1 MQDEK
6 WSDLVDNI
14 QTNFKIIEK
23 TTKDD
28 TFEDDLGNQFK
39 GTKDIVIFEGPIGK
53 TKIERTNRPVILDK
67 KIHYKK
73 TAGTGAK
80 VEYIISDTEFTHRVK
95 AYKWNNELKD
105 WEEIKE
111 GSSFSF

>member
-1 MQDEK
+1 M
-6 WSDLVDNI
+6 
-14 QTNFKIIEK
+14 
-23 TTKDD
+23 
-28 TFEDDLGNQFK
+28 
-39 GTKDIVIFEGPIGK
+39 
-53 TKIERTNRPVILDK
+53 DK